1 MTNKRPDTEEQPR
14 QETNPQNPAGTALG
28 GAERGRRAK
37 DAPQTAPQHYP
48 EKPGAYH
55 GSLEIEVF
63 PAGTKRHLVIRAE
76 NPRGNNDPATII
88 PMLELPQ
95 LEEMLRGAQP
105 VQEAPEQGQGTVE
118 TLEDQPVGNQQDET
132 DLDQGDGEKPWSA
145 LDIEHDGEWY
155 PPGGDWDT
163 YLGWDTA
170 SNCWLPQDP
179 DPAPRRRSKRTQT
192 EH

>member
-1 MTNKRPDTEEQPR
+1 MMIHQEHVQGIPDPISNGNGNGHHNGNGVGPDLADIDAMLDAEHDKYARQVLAESADVDATLDASVSNGNGVHAADLGSVEEGTER
-14 QETNPQNPAGTALG
+14 Q
-28 GAERGRRAK
+28 
-37 DAPQTAPQHYP
+37 
-48 EKPGAYH
+48 
-55 GSLEIEVF
+55 
-63 PAGTKRHLVIRAE
+63 
-76 NPRGNNDPATII
+76 
-88 PMLELPQ
+88 
-95 LEEMLRGAQP
+95 AQP
-105 VQEAPEQGQGTVE
+105 PDDRPEVQEAPEQGQGTVE